1 MIFTDEII
9 WESCTKEEYDREA
22 HKLFSGYRRIPI
34 YHSKP
39 YGIIEQIKLYGVEPD
54 EWKYEKAVGKK
65 RICMLS
71 TREAEDKELMAAL
84 KEMYRIEEDV
94 Q

>member
-9 WESCTKEEYDREA
+9 WKSCTKEEYDREA
-22 HKLFSGYRRIPI
+22 HKLFSVYRRVPI
-34 YHSKP
+34 YHSKR

-54 EWKYEKAVGKK
+54 EWKYQKAVGKK

-84 KEMYRIEEDV
+84 KEMYGIEENEK
-94 Q
+94 